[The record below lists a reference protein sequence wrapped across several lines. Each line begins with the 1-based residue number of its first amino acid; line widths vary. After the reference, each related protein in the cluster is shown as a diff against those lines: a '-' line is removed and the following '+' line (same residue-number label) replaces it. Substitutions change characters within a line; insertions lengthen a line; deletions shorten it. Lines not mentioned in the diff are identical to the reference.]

1 MKKQVKAIS
10 AATLAAVCLAGTL
23 SGCDSGETVARYT
36 YQEGVHYSN
45 QIDESADGS
54 YDKGLFMLNTVARTM
69 PDPAV
74 IYVDDEDSKYNGK
87 YLLFGTGS
95 TVDYSCY
102 ASDDLVNWTFVS
114 QAFVPNSSSWG
125 KDTLWAPEVIYD
137 ADTDLYYLFYSASY
151 KDLLSSNGGPA
162 VNSFA
167 ACVLNVAV
175 SENPEGPYLEYSE
188 YALRKEAAEK
198 GETVTDQQVKEAVSK
213 PTYDQQ
219 ALSDALP
226 DDERTNCFIAIDP
239 SPFVDPVTG
248 KKYLYMARDREG
260 AFQHSW
266 IYVVEMED
274 WATPKYETITRLTSA
289 DDAGYERSGNTIN
302 EGPQMTYNPN
312 NGKYYLTFS
321 VNDYG
326 NDTYC
331 VGQAVGDS
339 PMGPFRKL
347 KTEEGGLFIYSADN
361 EGVSGAGHHFMLTVN
376 GQLYAVYHRHVDPAE
391 GGANRAATIDSVSW
405 VKNSDGLE
413 VLHLNGC
420 STTLQLSPVS
430 AYKNIATEAKL
441 SVSEG
446 ENASALNDGVIPTH
460 TTIEP
465 WIKEYE
471 MSGDSATITLTFDDY
486 RTVAGI
492 MIYNST
498 DYDKTFEKISS
509 IRFEC
514 KINGERAFADII
526 DLQFN
531 SDYLENG
538 MTVPAAAAIA
548 SFADIEVKSVTI
560 TLNRMYADQA
570 MLAIGEI
577 CIIGK

>member
-1 MKKQVKAIS
+1 MRKQVKAIS

-23 SGCDSGETVARYT
+23 SGCAPTETVTVYT
-36 YQEGVHYSN
+36 YREGVHYSN
-45 QIDESADGS
+45 QIDEAADGS
-54 YDKGLFMLNTVARTM
+54 YDKGLFMLNTVARNM

-74 IYVDDEDSKYNGK
+74 IYVDDEDSEYNGQ

-95 TVDYSCY
+95 TYDYTCY
-102 ASDDLVNWTFVS
+102 SSYDLVNWTYCS
-114 QAFVPNSSSWG
+114 QAFTPNSASWG
-125 KDTLWAPEVIYD
+125 RDTLWAPEVIYD

-151 KDLLSSNGGPA
+151 SALLESNGGPA
-162 VNSFA
+162 VNSFN

-175 SENPEGPYLEYSE
+175 SENPEGPYMEYSE
-188 YALRKEAAEK
+188 YELRRKAAEE
-198 GETVTDQQVKEAVSK
+198 GTTVTDEQLAQALSE

-219 ALSDALP
+219 AFSDALP
-226 DDERTNCFIAIDP
+226 EDERTNCFIAIDP

-260 AFQHSW
+260 DIQHSW

-274 WATPKYETITRLTSA
+274 WATPKYETITRLTYA
-289 DDAGYERSGNTIN
+289 DDAGYERSGNGIN
-302 EGPQMTYNPN
+302 EGPQMTYNAN
-312 NGKYYLTFS
+312 NGKYYLQFS

-331 VGQAVGDS
+331 TGQAVGDS

-347 KTEEGGLFIYSADN
+347 TVEEGGLFIYSADN
-361 EGVSGAGHHFMLTVN
+361 EGVSGAGHHCMITVN
-376 GQLYAVYHRHVDPAE
+376 GQMYALYHRHVDPAE
-391 GGANRAATIDSVSW
+391 GGDARAATIDSVSW

-430 AYKNIATEAKL
+430 DYKNIATEAEVT
-441 SVSEG
+441 VSEG
-446 ENASALNDGVIPTH
+446 ENASALNDGVIRTH
-460 TTIEP
+460 STIEP

-492 MIYNST
+492 MLYNSL

-509 IRFEC
+509 IRFDC
-514 KINGERAFADII
+514 MINDEHSYVDIL
-526 DLQFN
+526 DLEFN
-531 SDYLENG
+531 PSYLENG
-538 MTVPAAAAIA
+538 TTVPGAAAIA
-548 SFADIEVKSVTI
+548 SFADIQVKSVTI

-577 CIIGK
+577 CVIGK